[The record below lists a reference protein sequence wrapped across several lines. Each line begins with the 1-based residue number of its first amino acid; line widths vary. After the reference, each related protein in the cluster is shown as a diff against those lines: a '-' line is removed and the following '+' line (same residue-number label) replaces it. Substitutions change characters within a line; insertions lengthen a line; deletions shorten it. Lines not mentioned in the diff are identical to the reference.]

1 MEIAELSSLPQVV
14 LDNARTMAT
23 QLRNDVEQQRK
34 RGSEIGRKREMCQL
48 AHRIL
53 HSIERI
59 PSTTEEN
66 LGKYLVFLQEKFAS
80 SFQLTS

>member
-34 RGSEIGRKREMCQL
+34 RGSGIGRKREMCQL

-53 HSIERI
+53 HLIERI

-66 LGKYLVFLQEKFAS
+66 LGKYLVFLQKKFAS